1 MFLSQT
7 APCSFH
13 WGLSMALN
21 QWSCAI
27 VNFDLWGCF
36 CFELREEGVEMRERT
51 GNTTL
56 IRWAQDELKSLKVW
70 LRFTEA
76 AHHQRSTFFYS
87 LGYKYCSAKV
97 RLKIEMPPHCRET
110 WRGGMRGEE
119 RRRKL
124 AQGSVVTAL
133 SAKAWGD
140 GEAGGKRPNA
150 GWCTAER
157 EEREGGQEKV
167 KNIM

>member
-36 CFELREEGVEMRERT
+36 CFELQEKGEEMKERT
-51 GNTTL
+51 GKTAL
-56 IRWAQDELKSLKVW
+56 IRWTQDELKSLKVW

-76 AHHQRSTFFYS
+76 AHHQWPHKKVYIFYS
-87 LGYKYCSAKV
+87 LGYKYCSTKV
-97 RLKIEMPPHCRET
+97 RLRITQIEMPPHCRET
-110 WRGGMRGEE
+110 MEGRNEGGGKKETVSTGFSSNSPFCESMGRWGSRRGE
-119 RRRKL
+119 
-124 AQGSVVTAL
+124 A
-133 SAKAWGD
+133 
-140 GEAGGKRPNA
+140 
-150 GWCTAER
+150 
-157 EEREGGQEKV
+157 
-167 KNIM
+167 